1 MIGDLER
8 RAARCLVEIKV
19 LGWPSSRD
27 TADLCGISLREA
39 VRLRELA
46 EPVSDADD
54 LSASTPTL
62 DGQEAG
68 E

>member
-1 MIGDLER
+1 VIDDLER
-8 RAARCLVEIKV
+8 RAGRCLLEIKA
-19 LGWPSSRD
+19 LRWPSSRD

-39 VRLRELA
+39 VRLRRLV
-46 EPVSDADD
+46 EPISEAGT